1 MRSAQPAELASRAA
15 YLLVGGRGGALA
27 GWSAAELLVTHCAP
41 RDAPAELLVD
51 VHVRRHPGLR
61 IRHGSARPDEVRE
74 RTGCR
79 VTSFLGTAY
88 DLGRWSELVVMI
100 SLGWRVLRVTSA
112 DVLGAADRTLAQV
125 RALLALH
132 GK

>member
-1 MRSAQPAELASRAA
+1 
-15 YLLVGGRGGALA
+15 
-27 GWSAAELLVTHCAP
+27 
-41 RDAPAELLVD
+41 
-51 VHVRRHPGLR
+51 
-61 IRHGSARPDEVRE
+61 VRE

-88 DLGRWSELVVMI
+88 DLGRWSELVVMT